1 MSAPIDAL
9 TQTTDAQPLPVLGRD
24 VTVPLVTGGEVTY
37 AALDYAAS
45 APALQRVWDDV
56 AAYAPYYGSVHRG
69 AGYLSQLS
77 TDLFENSRRAVAEF
91 LGCREDDQVVF
102 TRSTTDSL
110 NLLAAVLPAGCEVFV
125 FETEHHASLLPWRDA
140 RVSYLNAPRTPGEAV
155 ATLERAL
162 AARDLKGP
170 ALVCVTGASNVTG
183 ELWPVRE
190 LAAVAHAHG
199 ARVVLDAAQL
209 APHHPV
215 DIAELDVDWVAFSG
229 HKLYAPFG
237 SGVLAGR
244 ADWLRDS
251 EPYLAGGGASR
262 KVARRSDGG
271 VDVEWHTTAARHE
284 AGSPNVIGVYA
295 IASACKA
302 LTEAGFDRLVARE
315 RELVARVREG
325 LAEVPEVR
333 VLSLF
338 GDDAPRVGVISF
350 VVDGWN
356 SSHFAAALSA
366 EYGIGVRDGLFCAHP
381 LVRTLLGGDAGDPG
395 SAARLTPVPARG
407 RSTRSGSA
415 SGPVRRTSTS
425 SGSPGPSGN
434 SSGTAPAGTT
444 APRTAVASPTAAD
457 ARRSGVEA
465 DRERRFQVVLGV
477 GTERHVR
484 VRGLDARDLADAAR
498 DDVRQVVVP
507 GDPHHGDQIVGAGD
521 GEDLADAFQRR
532 DGLGDL
538 GDPVDAGLD
547 EHDRGDHG

>member
-1 MSAPIDAL
+1 MSATLNATATATAGSAAPVDPAC
-9 TQTTDAQPLPVLGRD
+9 AEPLAVLGRD

-77 TDLFENSRRAVAEF
+77 TDLFEQSRVTVAEF
-91 LGCREDDQVVF
+91 LDCRPCDQVVF

-110 NLLAAVLPAGCEVFV
+110 NLLAAVLPAGCQVFV
-125 FETEHHASLLPWRDA
+125 FETEHHASLLPWADA
-140 RVSYLNAPRTPGEAV
+140 EVTYLNAPRTPDEAV

-162 AARDLKGP
+162 ADRTASAEGGYGP

-183 ELWPVRE
+183 ELWPVKE
-190 LAAVAHAHG
+190 LAAAAHAHG
-199 ARVVLDAAQL
+199 ARIVLDAAQL

-215 DIAELDVDWVAFSG
+215 SVQDLDVDWVAFSG

-244 ADWLRDS
+244 ADWLQEA

-262 KVARRSDGG
+262 TVARREDGG

-284 AGSPNVIGVYA
+284 AGSPNVIGVYS
-295 IASACKA
+295 IASACRA
-302 LTEAGFDRLVARE
+302 LTEAGFESLVARE
-315 RELVARVREG
+315 QHLIAKVREG
-325 LAEVPEVR
+325 LAQVPAVR

-381 LVRTLLGGDAGDPG
+381 LVRTLLGSEPQAQGECGAPEAAPGERSLNAIRVSFGAG
-395 SAARLTPVPARG
+395 TPDEHVDRFVRAVRELVENGAQWQYRTQEGRCVPA
-407 RSTRSGSA
+407 
-415 SGPVRRTSTS
+415 V
-425 SGSPGPSGN
+425 
-434 SSGTAPAGTT
+434 
-444 APRTAVASPTAAD
+444 
-457 ARRSGVEA
+457 
-465 DRERRFQVVLGV
+465 
-477 GTERHVR
+477 
-484 VRGLDARDLADAAR
+484 
-498 DDVRQVVVP
+498 
-507 GDPHHGDQIVGAGD
+507 
-521 GEDLADAFQRR
+521 
-532 DGLGDL
+532 
-538 GDPVDAGLD
+538 
-547 EHDRGDHG
+547 

>member
-1 MSAPIDAL
+1 MSVSVDAAAC
-9 TQTTDAQPLPVLGRD
+9 TQTIAPLQVLGRD

-77 TDLFENSRRAVAEF
+77 TDLFENSRVAVAEF

-110 NLLAAVLPAGCEVFV
+110 NLLAAALPADCEVFV

-140 RVSYLNAPRTPGEAV
+140 RVTYLNAPRTPDEAV
-155 ATLERAL
+155 TTLERAL
-162 AARDLKGP
+162 ADRAPYGP

-190 LAAVAHAHG
+190 LAAAAHAHG
-199 ARVVLDAAQL
+199 ARIVLDAAQL

-215 DIAELDVDWVAFSG
+215 SVQDLDVDWVAFSG

-244 ADWLRDS
+244 SDWLTEA
-251 EPYLAGGGASR
+251 EPYLAGGGASK
-262 KVARRSDGG
+262 KVARRTDGG
-271 VDVEWHTTAARHE
+271 VDVEWHATAARHE
-284 AGSPNVIGVYA
+284 AGSPNVIGVYS

-302 LTEAGFDRLVARE
+302 LTEAGFDNLVARE
-315 RELVARVREG
+315 QYLIRKVQDG
-325 LAEVPEVR
+325 LAEVPEVK

-338 GDDAPRVGVISF
+338 GDDAPRVGVLSF

-381 LVRTLLGGDAGDPG
+381 LVRTLLGSDPQQQG
-395 SAARLTPVPARG
+395 ECGAPEAA
-407 RSTRSGSA
+407 
-415 SGPVRRTSTS
+415 
-425 SGSPGPSGN
+425 PGEKSLNAIRVSFG
-434 SSGTAPAGTT
+434 AGT
-444 APRTAVASPTAAD
+444 P
-457 ARRSGVEA
+457 
-465 DRERRFQVVLGV
+465 
-477 GTERHVR
+477 
-484 VRGLDARDLADAAR
+484 
-498 DDVRQVVVP
+498 
-507 GDPHHGDQIVGAGD
+507 
-521 GEDLADAFQRR
+521 
-532 DGLGDL
+532 
-538 GDPVDAGLD
+538 D
-547 EHDRGDHG
+547 EHVERFVSAVKELVQDGARWNYRTEDGRCVPDTASA

>member
-1 MSAPIDAL
+1 MSACPNTATVESAAESADPCCA
-9 TQTTDAQPLPVLGRD
+9 APLPVLGRD

-77 TDLFENSRRAVAEF
+77 TDLFENSRVTVAEF
-91 LGCREDDQVVF
+91 LDCRPDDQVVF

-110 NLLAAVLPAGCEVFV
+110 NLLAATIPAGCQVFV

-140 RVSYLNAPRTPGEAV
+140 RVTYLDAPRTPRQAV
-155 ATLERAL
+155 ETLERAL
-162 AARDLKGP
+162 ADRDPYGP

-183 ELWPVRE
+183 ELWPVKE
-190 LAAVAHAHG
+190 LAAAAHAHG
-199 ARVVLDAAQL
+199 ARIVLDAAQL

-215 DIAELDVDWVAFSG
+215 SVRELDVDWVAFSG

-244 ADWLRDS
+244 ADWLQDS

-262 KVARRSDGG
+262 KVARRADGG

-284 AGSPNVIGVYA
+284 AGSPNVIGVYS

-302 LTEAGFDRLVARE
+302 LTEAGFDSLVARE
-315 RELVARVREG
+315 RHLIATVREG

-381 LVRTLLGGDAGDPG
+381 LVRTLLGSDPQDPG
-395 SAARLTPVPARG
+395 ECGAPEAA
-407 RSTRSGSA
+407 
-415 SGPVRRTSTS
+415 
-425 SGSPGPSGN
+425 PGEQSLNAIRVSFG
-434 SSGTAPAGTT
+434 AGT
-444 APRTAVASPTAAD
+444 PDEHVERFVRAVKEL
-457 ARRSGVEA
+457 V
-465 DRERRFQVVLGV
+465 
-477 GTERHVR
+477 
-484 VRGLDARDLADAAR
+484 
-498 DDVRQVVVP
+498 
-507 GDPHHGDQIVGAGD
+507 
-521 GEDLADAFQRR
+521 R
-532 DGLGDL
+532 DGAQWKYRTEDGRCV
-538 GDPVDAGLD
+538 P
-547 EHDRGDHG
+547 DRG

>member
-1 MSAPIDAL
+1 MSARPDAAVA
-9 TQTTDAQPLPVLGRD
+9 TVETTVTLVETTAAETAAESADPCCAAPLPVLGRD

-77 TDLFENSRRAVAEF
+77 TDLFENSRVTVAEF
-91 LGCREDDQVVF
+91 LDCRPGDQVVF

-110 NLLAAVLPAGCEVFV
+110 NLLAATLPADCQVFV

-140 RVSYLNAPRTPGEAV
+140 RVTYLNAPRTPQQAV
-155 ATLERAL
+155 AGLERAL
-162 AARDLKGP
+162 ADRDPYGP

-183 ELWPVRE
+183 ELWPVKE
-190 LAAVAHAHG
+190 LAAAAHAHG
-199 ARVVLDAAQL
+199 ARIVLDAAQL

-215 DIAELDVDWVAFSG
+215 SVQELDVDWIAFSG

-244 ADWLRDS
+244 ADWLQDS

-262 KVARRSDGG
+262 KVARRADGG

-284 AGSPNVIGVYA
+284 AGSPNVIGVYS

-302 LTEAGFDRLVARE
+302 LTEAGFDQLVARE
-315 RELVARVREG
+315 QHLIDTVRAG
-325 LAEVPEVR
+325 LAQVPEVK

-350 VVDGWN
+350 VVEGWN

-381 LVRTLLGGDAGDPG
+381 LVRTLLGSDPQDPG
-395 SAARLTPVPARG
+395 ECGAPEAAPG
-407 RSTRSGSA
+407 ERSLNAIRVSFG
-415 SGPVRRTSTS
+415 
-425 SGSPGPSGN
+425 
-434 SSGTAPAGTT
+434 AGT
-444 APRTAVASPTAAD
+444 PD
-457 ARRSGVEA
+457 EHVE
-465 DRERRFQVVLGV
+465 RF
-477 GTERHVR
+477 
-484 VRGLDARDLADAAR
+484 
-498 DDVRQVVVP
+498 
-507 GDPHHGDQIVGAGD
+507 VGAVK
-521 GEDLADAFQRR
+521 ELVR
-532 DGLGDL
+532 DGAQWKYRTEDGRCV
-538 GDPVDAGLD
+538 P
-547 EHDRGDHG
+547 DRG

>member
-1 MSAPIDAL
+1 MSVSTAASVQDICA
-9 TQTTDAQPLPVLGRD
+9 PLPVLGAD
-24 VTVPLVTGGEVTY
+24 VTVPLVTGGEVAY

-77 TDLFENSRRAVAEF
+77 TDLFENARRTVAEF

-110 NLLAAVLPAGCEVFV
+110 NLLAAALPAGCEVFV

-140 RVSYLNAPRTPGEAV
+140 RVTYLDAPRTPGEAV
-155 ATLERAL
+155 RTLEHAL
-162 AARDLKGP
+162 ADRDPHGP

-190 LAAVAHAHG
+190 LAAAAHAHG
-199 ARVVLDAAQL
+199 ARIVLDAAQL

-215 DIAELDVDWVAFSG
+215 SVRDLDVDWVAFSG

-237 SGVLAGR
+237 TGVLAGR
-244 ADWLRDS
+244 ADWLRAA

-262 KVARRSDGG
+262 SVTRREDGG
-271 VDVEWHTTAARHE
+271 VDVEWQDSAARHE
-284 AGSPNVIGVYA
+284 AGSPNVIGAYA
-295 IASACKA
+295 VASACKA
-302 LTEAGFDRLVARE
+302 LTEAGFDSLVARE
-315 RELVARVREG
+315 RHLIEKVRTG

-350 VVDGWN
+350 VVEGWN

-381 LVRTLLGGDAGDPG
+381 LVRTLLGSDPQTQG
-395 SAARLTPVPARG
+395 ECGAPEAA
-407 RSTRSGSA
+407 
-415 SGPVRRTSTS
+415 
-425 SGSPGPSGN
+425 PGEKSLNAIRVSFG
-434 SSGTAPAGTT
+434 AGT
-444 APRTAVASPTAAD
+444 PDEHVERFVTAVKELVTD
-457 ARRSGVEA
+457 GARWNYR
-465 DRERRFQVVLGV
+465 
-477 GTERHVR
+477 TENGRC
-484 VRGLDARDLADAAR
+484 
-498 DDVRQVVVP
+498 VP
-507 GDPHHGDQIVGAGD
+507 DTSA
-521 GEDLADAFQRR
+521 
-532 DGLGDL
+532 
-538 GDPVDAGLD
+538 
-547 EHDRGDHG
+547 

>member
-1 MSAPIDAL
+1 MSAYPNATATATAGSAPPSDDPACG
-9 TQTTDAQPLPVLGRD
+9 APLPVLGRD
-24 VTVPLVTGGEVTY
+24 VTVPLVTGGEVGY

-77 TDLFENSRRAVAEF
+77 TDLFENSRRTVAEF
-91 LGCREDDQVVF
+91 LGCRPDDQVVF

-110 NLLAAVLPAGCEVFV
+110 NLLAAVVPDGCQVFV

-140 RVSYLNAPRTPGEAV
+140 LVTYLNAPRTPAEAV

-162 AARDLKGP
+162 ASRDPKGP

-190 LAAVAHAHG
+190 LAAAAHAHG
-199 ARVVLDAAQL
+199 ARIVLDAAQL
-209 APHHPV
+209 VPHHAV
-215 DIAELDVDWVAFSG
+215 DIAELDVDWIAFSG

-244 ADWLRDS
+244 ADWLRDA

-262 KVARRSDGG
+262 KVARRADGG
-271 VDVEWHTTAARHE
+271 VDVDWHTTAARHE

-302 LTEAGFDRLVARE
+302 LTEAGFDALSARE
-315 RELVARVREG
+315 QALVARVRAG
-325 LAEVPEVR
+325 LAEVPEVK

-338 GDDAPRVGVISF
+338 GDDAPRVGVLSF
-350 VVDGWN
+350 VVEGWN

-381 LVRTLLGGDAGDPG
+381 LVRTLLGSDPQDPG
-395 SAARLTPVPARG
+395 ECGAPEAEPG
-407 RSTRSGSA
+407 ERSLNAIRVSFG
-415 SGPVRRTSTS
+415 
-425 SGSPGPSGN
+425 
-434 SSGTAPAGTT
+434 AGTPDEHVERFVR
-444 APRTAVASPTAAD
+444 AVRELVSDGARWNYRTEDGRCVPDRNGAATAA
-457 ARRSGVEA
+457 A
-465 DRERRFQVVLGV
+465 
-477 GTERHVR
+477 
-484 VRGLDARDLADAAR
+484 
-498 DDVRQVVVP
+498 
-507 GDPHHGDQIVGAGD
+507 
-521 GEDLADAFQRR
+521 
-532 DGLGDL
+532 
-538 GDPVDAGLD
+538 
-547 EHDRGDHG
+547 

>member
-1 MSAPIDAL
+1 MSPRPAL
-9 TQTTDAQPLPVLGRD
+9 PSTVHTPLPVLGRE
-24 VTVPLVTGGEVTY
+24 VLVPLVTGGEVGY

-77 TDLFENSRRAVAEF
+77 TDLFEQSRATVAEF
-91 LGCREDDQVVF
+91 LGCRPGDQVVF

-110 NLLAAVLPAGCEVFV
+110 NLLAAVLPAGTGVLV

-140 RVSYLNAPRTPGEAV
+140 DVTYLDAPRTPAEAV

-162 AARDLKGP
+162 AARVADGP

-190 LAAVAHAHG
+190 LAAAAHAHG
-199 ARVVLDAAQL
+199 ARIVLDAAQL

-244 ADWLRDS
+244 ADWLCAA

-262 KVARRSDGG
+262 RVARGADGG
-271 VDVEWHTTAARHE
+271 VDVDWHTTAARHE
-284 AGSPNVIGVYA
+284 AGSPNVIGAYA
-295 IASACKA
+295 IASACRT
-302 LTEAGFDRLVARE
+302 LTEAGFGRLVE
-315 RELVARVREG
+315 REQALVARVRAG

-350 VVDGWN
+350 VVEGWN

-381 LVRTLLGGDAGDPG
+381 LVRTLLGGSEQEPGECGAPEAALDGAG
-395 SAARLTPVPARG
+395 PALNAIRVSFG
-407 RSTRSGSA
+407 
-415 SGPVRRTSTS
+415 
-425 SGSPGPSGN
+425 
-434 SSGTAPAGTT
+434 AGT
-444 APRTAVASPTAAD
+444 PD
-457 ARRSGVEA
+457 EHVE
-465 DRERRFQVVLGV
+465 RF
-477 GTERHVR
+477 
-484 VRGLDARDLADAAR
+484 
-498 DDVRQVVVP
+498 
-507 GDPHHGDQIVGAGD
+507 
-521 GEDLADAFQRR
+521 
-532 DGLGDL
+532 
-538 GDPVDAGLD
+538 VDAVRELVAEGAKWRYRTED
-547 EHDRGDHG
+547 GRCVPDRGQA

>member
-1 MSAPIDAL
+1 MSVSAVAADQSVA
-9 TQTTDAQPLPVLGRD
+9 APLPVLGRD

-77 TDLFENSRRAVAEF
+77 TDLFENARRTVAEF
-91 LGCREDDQVVF
+91 LGCRDADQVVF

-110 NLLAAVLPAGCEVFV
+110 NLLAAALPAGCRVFV

-140 RVSYLNAPRTPGEAV
+140 DVTCLDAPGSPAEAV
-155 ATLERAL
+155 ETLERAL
-162 AARDLKGP
+162 AAREPYGP

-190 LAAVAHAHG
+190 LAAAAHAHG
-199 ARVVLDAAQL
+199 ARIVLDAAQL

-215 DIAELDVDWVAFSG
+215 DVRDLDVDWVAFSG

-237 SGVLAGR
+237 AGVLAGR
-244 ADWLRDS
+244 ADWLREA

-262 KVARRSDGG
+262 SVTRRADGG
-271 VDVEWHTTAARHE
+271 VDVRWHDGAARHE
-284 AGSPNVIGVYA
+284 AGSPNVIGAYA

-302 LTEAGFDRLVARE
+302 LTEAGFGTLVARE
-315 RELVARVREG
+315 EYLVRKVREG
-325 LAEVPEVR
+325 LAGVPEVR

-338 GDDAPRVGVISF
+338 GDDAPRVGVLSF

-381 LVRTLLGGDAGDPG
+381 LLRTLLGSDPQTQGECGAPEAAPGERSLNAVRVSFGAGTPDEHVERFVNAVKELVSDGARWNYRTKDGRCVPDT
-395 SAARLTPVPARG
+395 SAAGT
-407 RSTRSGSA
+407 
-415 SGPVRRTSTS
+415 
-425 SGSPGPSGN
+425 
-434 SSGTAPAGTT
+434 GTAA
-444 APRTAVASPTAAD
+444 
-457 ARRSGVEA
+457 
-465 DRERRFQVVLGV
+465 
-477 GTERHVR
+477 
-484 VRGLDARDLADAAR
+484 
-498 DDVRQVVVP
+498 
-507 GDPHHGDQIVGAGD
+507 
-521 GEDLADAFQRR
+521 
-532 DGLGDL
+532 
-538 GDPVDAGLD
+538 
-547 EHDRGDHG
+547 

>member
-1 MSAPIDAL
+1 MSVL
-9 TQTTDAQPLPVLGRD
+9 TAATDQSFCAPLPVLGKD

-77 TDLFENSRRAVAEF
+77 TDLFESSRVTVAEF
-91 LGCREDDQVVF
+91 LGCRDDDQVVF

-110 NLLAAVLPAGCEVFV
+110 NLLAAALPADCQVFV

-140 RVSYLNAPRTPGEAV
+140 RVTYLNAPRTPDQAV
-155 ATLERAL
+155 ETLERAL
-162 AARDLKGP
+162 AGRDPYGP

-183 ELWPVRE
+183 ELWPVKE
-190 LAAVAHAHG
+190 LAAAAHAHG
-199 ARVVLDAAQL
+199 ARIVLDAAQL

-244 ADWLRDS
+244 SDWLTAA

-262 KVARRSDGG
+262 QVARRADGG

-284 AGSPNVIGVYA
+284 AGSPNVIGVYS

-302 LTEAGFDRLVARE
+302 LTEAGFDSLVARE
-315 RELVARVREG
+315 QRLVAEVRAG
-325 LAEVPEVR
+325 LAEVPEVK

-350 VVDGWN
+350 VVAGWN

-381 LVRTLLGGDAGDPG
+381 LVRTLLGSDPQDVGECGAPEAEPGEKSLNAIRVSFGAG
-395 SAARLTPVPARG
+395 TPDEHVERFLRAVKELVSEGAQWKYRTEDGRCVPDR
-407 RSTRSGSA
+407 
-415 SGPVRRTSTS
+415 
-425 SGSPGPSGN
+425 
-434 SSGTAPAGTT
+434 GTAT
-444 APRTAVASPTAAD
+444 
-457 ARRSGVEA
+457 
-465 DRERRFQVVLGV
+465 QV
-477 GTERHVR
+477 
-484 VRGLDARDLADAAR
+484 
-498 DDVRQVVVP
+498 
-507 GDPHHGDQIVGAGD
+507 
-521 GEDLADAFQRR
+521 
-532 DGLGDL
+532 
-538 GDPVDAGLD
+538 
-547 EHDRGDHG
+547 

>member
-1 MSAPIDAL
+1 MSVL
-9 TQTTDAQPLPVLGRD
+9 TAATDQSICAPLPVLGKD

-77 TDLFENSRRAVAEF
+77 TDLFESSRVTVAEF
-91 LGCREDDQVVF
+91 LGCRADDQVVF

-110 NLLAAVLPAGCEVFV
+110 NLLAAALPADCQVFV

-140 RVSYLNAPRTPGEAV
+140 RVTYLNAPRTPDQAV
-155 ATLERAL
+155 ETLERAL
-162 AARDLKGP
+162 AGRDPYGP

-183 ELWPVRE
+183 ELWPVKE
-190 LAAVAHAHG
+190 LAAAAHAHG
-199 ARVVLDAAQL
+199 ARIVLDAAQL

-244 ADWLRDS
+244 SDWLTAA

-262 KVARRSDGG
+262 QVARRADGG

-284 AGSPNVIGVYA
+284 AGSPNVIGVYS

-302 LTEAGFDRLVARE
+302 LTEAGFDSLVARE
-315 RELVARVREG
+315 QRLVTAVRAG
-325 LAEVPEVR
+325 LAGVPEVK

-350 VVDGWN
+350 VVEGWN

-381 LVRTLLGGDAGDPG
+381 LVRTLLGSDPQDIGECGAPEAEPGQKSLNAIRVSFGAG
-395 SAARLTPVPARG
+395 TPDEHVERFLRAVKELVSEGAQWKYRTEDGRCVPDR
-407 RSTRSGSA
+407 
-415 SGPVRRTSTS
+415 
-425 SGSPGPSGN
+425 
-434 SSGTAPAGTT
+434 GTAT
-444 APRTAVASPTAAD
+444 
-457 ARRSGVEA
+457 
-465 DRERRFQVVLGV
+465 QV
-477 GTERHVR
+477 
-484 VRGLDARDLADAAR
+484 
-498 DDVRQVVVP
+498 
-507 GDPHHGDQIVGAGD
+507 
-521 GEDLADAFQRR
+521 
-532 DGLGDL
+532 
-538 GDPVDAGLD
+538 
-547 EHDRGDHG
+547 

>member
-1 MSAPIDAL
+1 MSVSTAAAA
-9 TQTTDAQPLPVLGRD
+9 QTICSPLPVLGGD

-77 TDLFENSRRAVAEF
+77 TDLFENARRTVAEF
-91 LGCREDDQVVF
+91 LDCRADDQVIF

-110 NLLAAVLPAGCEVFV
+110 NLLAAALPADCQVFV
-125 FETEHHASLLPWRDA
+125 FETEHHASLLPWKDA
-140 RVSYLNAPRTPGEAV
+140 RVSYLDAPRSPREAV

-162 AARDLKGP
+162 ADRDPHGP

-190 LAAVAHAHG
+190 LAAAAHAHG
-199 ARVVLDAAQL
+199 ARIVLDAAQL

-215 DIAELDVDWVAFSG
+215 SVQDLDVDWVAFSG

-244 ADWLRDS
+244 ADWLRAA

-262 KVARRSDGG
+262 GVSRRADGG
-271 VDVEWHTTAARHE
+271 VAVDWHETAARHE
-284 AGSPNVIGVYA
+284 AGSPNVIGVYS

-302 LTEAGFDRLVARE
+302 LTEAGFDTLVARE
-315 RELVARVREG
+315 EYLIRKVRAG
-325 LAEVPEVR
+325 LAEVPQVR

-350 VVDGWN
+350 VVEGWN

-381 LVRTLLGGDAGDPG
+381 LVRTLLGGDPQAQGECGAPEAAPGEKSLNAVRVSFGAG
-395 SAARLTPVPARG
+395 TPDEHVDRFVNAVKELVQDGAKWQYRTEDGRCVPA
-407 RSTRSGSA
+407 
-415 SGPVRRTSTS
+415 V
-425 SGSPGPSGN
+425 
-434 SSGTAPAGTT
+434 
-444 APRTAVASPTAAD
+444 
-457 ARRSGVEA
+457 
-465 DRERRFQVVLGV
+465 
-477 GTERHVR
+477 
-484 VRGLDARDLADAAR
+484 
-498 DDVRQVVVP
+498 
-507 GDPHHGDQIVGAGD
+507 
-521 GEDLADAFQRR
+521 
-532 DGLGDL
+532 
-538 GDPVDAGLD
+538 
-547 EHDRGDHG
+547 

>member
-1 MSAPIDAL
+1 MSV
-9 TQTTDAQPLPVLGRD
+9 TTAAADPSVCTPLPVLGRD
-24 VTVPLVTGGEVTY
+24 VTVPLVTGGEVAY

-77 TDLFENSRRAVAEF
+77 TDLFENSRVTVAEF
-91 LGCREDDQVVF
+91 LDCRPDDQVVF

-140 RVSYLNAPRTPGEAV
+140 RVTYLDAPRTHAQAV
-155 ATLERAL
+155 ETLERAL
-162 AARDLKGP
+162 ADRDPHGP

-190 LAAVAHAHG
+190 LAAAAHAHG
-199 ARVVLDAAQL
+199 ARIVLDAAQL

-215 DIAELDVDWVAFSG
+215 SVRELDVDWVAFSG

-244 ADWLRDS
+244 ADWLQDA
-251 EPYLAGGGASR
+251 EPYLAGGGASK
-262 KVARRSDGG
+262 KVARRTDGG

-284 AGSPNVIGVYA
+284 AGSPNVIGVHS

-302 LTEAGFDRLVARE
+302 LTEAGFDSLVERE
-315 RELVARVREG
+315 RQLIAKVREG
-325 LAEVPEVR
+325 LAEVPEVK

-350 VVDGWN
+350 VVEGWN

-381 LVRTLLGGDAGDPG
+381 LVRTLLGADPQDVGDCGAPEAEPG
-395 SAARLTPVPARG
+395 EKSLNAIRVSFG
-407 RSTRSGSA
+407 
-415 SGPVRRTSTS
+415 
-425 SGSPGPSGN
+425 
-434 SSGTAPAGTT
+434 AGT
-444 APRTAVASPTAAD
+444 P
-457 ARRSGVEA
+457 
-465 DRERRFQVVLGV
+465 
-477 GTERHVR
+477 
-484 VRGLDARDLADAAR
+484 
-498 DDVRQVVVP
+498 
-507 GDPHHGDQIVGAGD
+507 
-521 GEDLADAFQRR
+521 
-532 DGLGDL
+532 
-538 GDPVDAGLD
+538 D
-547 EHDRGDHG
+547 EHVERFVRAVRELVRHGAQWKYRTEDGRCVPDRG